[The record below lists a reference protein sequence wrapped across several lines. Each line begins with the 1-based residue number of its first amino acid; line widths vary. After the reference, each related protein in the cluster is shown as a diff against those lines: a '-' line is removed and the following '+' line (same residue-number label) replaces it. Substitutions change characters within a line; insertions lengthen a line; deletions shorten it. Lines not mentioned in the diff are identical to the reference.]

1 MSRII
6 SRALFLIVWGLF
18 LLAPAGCG
26 DRDGEGPGKPE
37 TPTPKLGSIRFG
49 NSSRVVFEKVRKS
62 SVLSGTQQAPG
73 NDISG
78 WDRKAVTRLFDRP
91 FEIEFSFND
100 QDRLYKIRLSTP
112 LGRDVSELDRD
123 ALTDLLDLAA
133 ASYSKKYG
141 DPYHTYSRLDLP
153 LYEGG
158 SFYTAR
164 WRVLDNRYSIEQ
176 FIYNKGSLEFVISI
190 VDDVQYLGT
199 VVREPRKTR
208 ERGAE
213 DPKEEP
219 LEMDRTQDLI

>member
-18 LLAPAGCG
+18 LLAIAGCG
-26 DRDGEGPGKPE
+26 DRDGEGPGQSEIPA
-37 TPTPKLGSIRFG
+37 PKLGSIHFG
-49 NSSRVVFEKVRKS
+49 DSSRVVFEKIQES
-62 SVLSGTQQAPG
+62 GVLFAYPTGG
-73 NDISG
+73 DYSG
-78 WDRKAVTRLFDRP
+78 WDKKAETRLFDRR
-91 FEIEFSFND
+91 FEVAFSFND

-112 LGRDVSELDRD
+112 LGRDASEIDPD
-123 ALTDLLDLAA
+123 ALTNFLDLAA

-164 WRVLDNRYSIEQ
+164 WRVLDNQYSIEQ

-208 ERGAE
+208 GSGAE

-219 LEMDRTQDLI
+219 LEMDSTQDLI